1 MYIIVNTSTKM
12 VVLYVP
18 HEHSNI
24 IYQDSTLDLRD
35 PGFIRAVSGSISKG
49 NGKSYTGIPAS
60 VFTFYVNTCLNIK
73 VSIGFLR
80 KLFCCLKTSQKQNKT
95 NISMHIFTS

>member
-1 MYIIVNTSTKM
+1 MF
-12 VVLYVP
+12 VLYVL

-24 IYQDSTLDLRD
+24 IYQDSTLGLKD

-49 NGKSYTGIPAS
+49 NGKSCTGIPAS
-60 VFTFYVNTCLNIK
+60 VFTFYVNMCLNIK

-80 KLFCCLKTSQKQNKT
+80 KLFCCLKTSQNKT

>member
-1 MYIIVNTSTKM
+1 M

-24 IYQDSTLDLRD
+24 IYQDSTLGLKD

-49 NGKSYTGIPAS
+49 NGKSCTGIPAS
-60 VFTFYVNTCLNIK
+60 VFTFYVNMCLNIK

-80 KLFCCLKTSQKQNKT
+80 KLFCCLKTSQNKT
-95 NISMHIFTS
+95 NTSMHIFTS